1 MPEGYFHLFT
11 RRPEDATAYRAGEP
25 IFEEGDPARDFYV
38 VRSGSVTLHRNGEAL
53 ETVEKGGIFGE
64 LALVDGGAR
73 SASAT
78 AATDAEVVA
87 VDQARF
93 HKLVQETPYFAQ
105 AVMRVL
111 AERLRRT

>member
-1 MPEGYFHLFT
+1 MREDYFHLFT
-11 RRPEDATAYRAGEP
+11 RRSEDATAFKAGEP
-25 IFEEGDPARDFYV
+25 VFSEGDAADVFYV
-38 VRSGSVTLHRNGEAL
+38 VRSGSVTLHRDGAEL
-53 ETVEKGGIFGE
+53 ETVAEGGIFGE

-78 AATDAEVVA
+78 AATDAELVP
-87 VDQARF
+87 VDEARF

-111 AERLRRT
+111 AERLRRS

>member
-1 MPEGYFHLFT
+1 MGEGYFHLFT

-25 IFEEGDPARDFYV
+25 IFKEGDPARDLFV
-38 VRSGSVTLHRNGEAL
+38 VRTGSVTLHQGDREL
-53 ETVEKGGIFGE
+53 ETVREGGIFGE

-78 AATDAEVVA
+78 AASDAEVVP
-87 VDQARF
+87 VDETRF

>member
-1 MPEGYFHLFT
+1 VH
-11 RRPEDATAYRAGEP
+11 
-25 IFEEGDPARDFYV
+25 
-38 VRSGSVTLHRNGEAL
+38 GSVTLHRDGEEL
-53 ETVEKGGIFGE
+53 ETVEEGGIFGE

-78 AATDAEVVA
+78 AATDAEILP
-87 VDQARF
+87 VDEARF
-93 HKLVQETPYFAQ
+93 HRLVQETPYFAQ